1 MCRFVL
7 KLHLPFT
14 IQSLRRTVVAAL
26 ASGVCLAVVGSKAF
40 AQTSIPPTSPLS
52 VRIMDASG
60 AILPAGS
67 QFDAKNDL
75 QTDLIVGQNTVGP
88 YRLSWRNAV
97 QGSEMVVVDGRLLQ
111 AGRDYTIDWS
121 SGVIRFSV
129 PLPSGE
135 LARVSYSVNTPTAER
150 VLSAS
155 YVPLQ
160 WNFWQND
167 NGFLRIS
174 SLLRASD
181 SPTSPNASDPRTY
194 SALQFQDRF
203 HLLPTSDLTTG
214 LFLDMHG
221 QDWLRRSGFLLDSMA
236 TMRGASF
243 GLSYHRAGTLFA
255 QQGIAGLSPGQEI
268 IGLTGTLTP
277 LQSLAIQL
285 VARQTDQLTA
295 QNANSLTDRVGTT
308 DRTLSATLS
317 AKLPQNGQLTA
328 GSALETVANPQGGT
342 ATQHDMVSLSHPL
355 APHIDATLNFDAL
368 ATAPLKESGDT
379 TYTQSAGIDVTG
391 SLNPGIHF
399 DTAFTNRLT
408 PAGFAND
415 QKMSL
420 TASIPIDKSQAV
432 KVDTLYEDVLGN
444 MGAQRNR
451 SLLFQTP
458 LQGLRAQLSSGVQY
472 AGTPTNRALVGLFDL
487 STQPTKGLQLTG
499 TVRLRDMRLNTGAP
513 APDDVNTYGVQLSY
527 APLPQLQ
534 FTSDLYYN
542 PEQNGQLQKVQR
554 EDFGLQTRVGLL
566 MLQAQLGLLHNLLS
580 PSRSD
585 TANFSLGFNFTP
597 WDSLTTGLQA
607 QNLFGGPNWT
617 RTYLL
622 SFTHHFNSVFDFSL
636 SGSISYNGALGTQ
649 PQPQYTAQ
657 AQLGIHF

>member
-1 MCRFVL
+1 MFPQPYISPVV
-7 KLHLPFT
+7 
-14 IQSLRRTVVAAL
+14 QSLRRTVAIAL
-26 ASGVCLAVVGSKAF
+26 IVGACLAIVGQKVF
-40 AQTSIPPTSPLS
+40 AQTTGTSTSPLS

-67 QFDAKNDL
+67 RFDAKNDL
-75 QTDLIVGQNTVGP
+75 QTDLILGQNTVGP

-135 LARVSYSVNTPTAER
+135 LARVTYSVNTPTAVR

-174 SLLRASD
+174 SLLRAGD
-181 SPTSPNASDPRTY
+181 SPASPSASDPRTY

-221 QDWLRRSGFLLDSMA
+221 QDWLRRSGFLLDSTA

-255 QQGIAGLSPGQEI
+255 QQGITGLNPGQEI
-268 IGLTGTLTP
+268 MGLTGTLTP

-285 VARQTDQLTA
+285 TARQTDQLA
-295 QNANSLTDRVGTT
+295 AESANSLTDNVNTS
-308 DRTLSATLS
+308 DRLLSAAIS
-317 AKLPQNGQLTA
+317 AKLPQNGQLAA
-328 GSALETVANPQGGT
+328 GSALETVANAHGGT
-342 ATQHDMVSLSHPL
+342 STLHNMVSLSHPL
-355 APHIDATLNFDAL
+355 APTTNATLRFDAL
-368 ATAPLKESGDT
+368 STAPLKASSGA
-379 TYTQSAGIDVTG
+379 TYTQSAGIDVAG
-391 SLNPGIHF
+391 SLNSGIHF
-399 DTAFTNRLT
+399 DTAFINRLT

-415 QKMSL
+415 QKVSL
-420 TASIPIDKSQAV
+420 SAGIPIDKNQAL

-444 MGAQRNR
+444 TGAQRNR
-451 SLLFQTP
+451 SLLLQAP
-458 LQGLRAQLSSGVQY
+458 LQGLRAQLSSGVEY
-472 AGTPTNRALVGLFDL
+472 TGTPTNRALVGLFDL
-487 STQPTKGLQLTG
+487 SAQPTKGLQLIG
-499 TVRLRDMRLNTGAP
+499 TVRLRDMRLHTGAP
-513 APDDVNTYGVQLSY
+513 APDNVNTYGVQLSY
-527 APLPQLQ
+527 APLAQLQ
-534 FTSDLYYN
+534 LTGALYYN
-542 PEQNGQLQKVQR
+542 PEQNGQLQQVQR

-566 MLQAQLGLLHNLLS
+566 MLQARLGLLHNLLN

-585 TANFSLGFNFTP
+585 TANFSLGFNLTP

-607 QNLFGGPNWT
+607 QNLFGGPNWA

-636 SGSISYNGALGTQ
+636 SGSISYNGALGAQ
-649 PQPQYTAQ
+649 AQPQYAAQ

>member
-1 MCRFVL
+1 
-7 KLHLPFT
+7 
-14 IQSLRRTVVAAL
+14 
-26 ASGVCLAVVGSKAF
+26 
-40 AQTSIPPTSPLS
+40 
-52 VRIMDASG
+52 MDASG

-67 QFDAKNDL
+67 RFDAKNDL
-75 QTDLIVGQNTVGP
+75 QTDLILGQNTVGP

-97 QGSEMVVVDGRLLQ
+97 QGSEMVVADGRLLQ

-135 LARVSYSVNTPTAER
+135 LARVTYSVNTPTAVR

-167 NGFLRIS
+167 NGYLRIS
-174 SLLRASD
+174 SLLRAGD
-181 SPTSPNASDPRTY
+181 RPASPSASDPRAY

-221 QDWLRRSGFLLDSMA
+221 QDWLRRSGFLLGSTA

-243 GLSYHRAGTLFA
+243 GLSYHRAGTLLA
-255 QQGIAGLSPGQEI
+255 QQGIAGLNPAQEI
-268 IGLTGTLTP
+268 MGLTGTLMP

-285 VARQTDQLTA
+285 TARQTDQLA
-295 QNANSLTDRVGTT
+295 AESANSLTDNVNMS
-308 DRTLSATLS
+308 DRLLSAAIS
-317 AKLPQNGQLTA
+317 AKLPQKGQLAA
-328 GSALETVANPQGGT
+328 GSALETVANAHGGT
-342 ATQHDMVSLSHPL
+342 STLHNMVSLSHPL
-355 APHIDATLNFDAL
+355 APTTNAMLRFDAL
-368 ATAPLKESGDT
+368 STAPLKASSGA
-379 TYTQSAGIDVTG
+379 TYTQSAGIDVAG
-391 SLNPGIHF
+391 SLNSGIRF
-399 DTAFTNRLT
+399 DTAFINRLT
-408 PAGFAND
+408 PAGFADD
-415 QKMSL
+415 QKVSL
-420 TASIPIDKSQAV
+420 SVGIPIDKNQAV

-444 MGAQRNR
+444 TGAQRNR
-451 SLLFQTP
+451 SLLLQAP
-458 LQGLRAQLSSGVQY
+458 LQGLGAQLSSGVEY
-472 AGTPTNRALVGLFDL
+472 TGTPTNRALVGLFDL
-487 STQPTKGLQLTG
+487 SAQPTKGLQLIG
-499 TVRLRDMRLNTGAP
+499 TVRLRDMRLHTGAP
-513 APDDVNTYGVQLSY
+513 APDNVNTYGAQLSY
-527 APLPQLQ
+527 APLAQLQ
-534 FTSDLYYN
+534 LTGALYYN
-542 PEQNGQLQKVQR
+542 PEQNGQLQQVQR

-566 MLQAQLGLLHNLLS
+566 MLQAQLGLLHNLLN

-585 TANFSLGFNFTP
+585 TANFSLGFNLTP

-607 QNLFGGPNWT
+607 QNLFGGPNWA

-622 SFTHHFNSVFDFSL
+622 SFTHHFKSVFDFSL

-649 PQPQYTAQ
+649 AQPQYAAQ